1 MGAAEHVSTPVQRPF
16 LSARLERVFRTCFY
30 ARYNTRLF
38 GGATEP
44 VYQPGSIGGQCNALY
59 YREDFFASALHEIS
73 HWCIAGAQRRQQL
86 DFGYWYAPE
95 GRSLMEQRAFESVER
110 KPQALEWYFS
120 KACRYRFQVSVDNL
134 ELANAGLH
142 DATAFQQ
149 AVLEQAL
156 KWQEEGL
163 PARAAV
169 FYQAL
174 CREFGTVVPAARLN
188 FSLEE
193 LMLAPEPLQQ

>member
-1 MGAAEHVSTPVQRPF
+1 MGSAGRVSTVVPTPF
-16 LSARLERVFRTCFY
+16 VSARLERVFNTCFY
-30 ARYNTRLF
+30 ARYNARLF

-44 VYQPGSIGGQCNALY
+44 VYLAGSVAGECNALY
-59 YREDFFASALHEIS
+59 YREDYFASALHEIS
-73 HWCIAGAQRRQQL
+73 HWCIAGAQRRQQP

-95 GRSLMEQRAFESVER
+95 GRSLNQQRDFESVER

-120 KACRYRFQVSVDNL
+120 KACGYRFQVSVDNL

-142 DATAFQQ
+142 DAAAFQN

-156 KWQEEGL
+156 IWQLEGL

-174 CREFGTVVPAARLN
+174 CCEFGTMAPAAQLH
-188 FSLEE
+188 FSLAE
-193 LMLAPEPLQQ
+193 LMHTPESLPQ